1 MLVNELHHGGIRAVL
16 DYDNTVF
23 DNMHLPTGISLDEV
37 VDDII
42 FKYGDAPLFCPDP
55 AVLKYYI
62 ERWSNHRLPLWERF
76 IAAVSAQYDPIENY
90 NRYELS
96 ETSLKYGHK
105 ITTDDDMTHGHK
117 ITTNDDLT
125 HGHKI
130 TTDDDLTHGESIE
143 TNDDLTHG
151 ESIETND
158 DLTHGLTVENKIA
171 ADNSAT
177 YQPDNEGIN
186 SGTDERDTTEEH
198 SGTDERDITEE
209 HSGTDERDIEETHSG
224 KDERDIDETHS
235 GKDQRDISESHSGKD
250 ITGIDSH
257 IHGNIGVT
265 TSQQMLNQEL
275 DIIHRLDVINYI
287 ADDWHSEFNLLI
299 Y

>member
-1 MLVNELHHGGIRAVL
+1 MFVNEMHHGGIRAVL

-23 DNMHLPTGISLDEV
+23 DNMHLPTGISLGEV

-62 ERWSNHRLPLWERF
+62 ERWSDHRLPLWERF

-105 ITTDDDMTHGHK
+105 ITTDDDVTHGHK

-125 HGHKI
+125 HGEKI
-130 TTDDDLTHGESIE
+130 TTNDDMKHGHKVV
-143 TNDDLTHG
+143 TNDDLK
-151 ESIETND
+151 
-158 DLTHGLTVENKIA
+158 HGLTVENQIS
-171 ADNSAT
+171 ADNAAT
-177 YQPDNEGIN
+177 YQPDNKGIN
-186 SGTDERDTTEEH
+186 SGTDERDTDETH
-198 SGTDERDITEE
+198 SGTDERDY
-209 HSGTDERDIEETHSG
+209 DETHSG
-224 KDERDIDETHS
+224 KDERDFDETHS
-235 GKDQRDISESHSGKD
+235 GKDERDYDETHSGKDERDISESHSGKD
-250 ITGIDSH
+250 ITGVDSH

-275 DIIHRLDVINYI
+275 DIIQRLDIINYI
-287 ADDWHSEFNLLI
+287 ADDWHSEFCLLI